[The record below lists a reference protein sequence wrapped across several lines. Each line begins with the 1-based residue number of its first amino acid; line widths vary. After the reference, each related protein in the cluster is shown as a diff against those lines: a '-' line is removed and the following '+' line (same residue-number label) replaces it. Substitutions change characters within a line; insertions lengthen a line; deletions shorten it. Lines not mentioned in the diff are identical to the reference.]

1 MSAINKMRRSFAPV
15 ALAVAVACALG
26 ACKKDDA
33 AADAEGSRVLID
45 AKDGKLDIRRMAEGE
60 VAPPADAGAS
70 RALTDLLPMTVIAT
84 EQGIARED
92 FADAKRLAALIEKA
106 DAKHP
111 ALSRLKAAIASSET
125 AAAARVESQKLT
137 AEEEAKR
144 QEELAKKREE
154 DERRAKALE
163 AEQKAKAAEAQKA
176 EAAREKK
183 DADARRKAERQREA
197 AAEAERQRAAAAAA
211 EQQRQQAAAQQPAA
225 QPARAASSELR
236 PISNPG
242 PRYPQAA
249 QRAGA
254 GGSVQVEFTV
264 NTDGSVG
271 GVRAVSS
278 DGPRQFQREFE
289 REALARSASSSNR
302 AGAKTKSPARAGLF
316 VACRHALAGTRPKSP
331 AFPAGSATPPP
342 STARPQGRARSPGR
356 PPTAAGPA
364 TRRG

>member
-33 AADAEGSRVLID
+33 AADAGAAAAQQAPAPTPESVVSATVTAMSPEQLRD
-45 AKDGKLDIRRMAEGE
+45 EASKAYGE
-60 VAPPADAGAS
+60 NRLYAPAGNNAMEYYLALRDKQPADAGAS
-70 RALTDLLPMTVIAT
+70 SALTDLLPMTVIAT

-154 DERRAKALE
+154 DQRKLQ
-163 AEQKAKAAEAQKA
+163 EQQKQQAAAQAPAAATPAAQTAAAAE
-176 EAAREKK
+176 
-183 DADARRKAERQREA
+183 AERQREA

-289 REALARSASSSNR
+289 REALAAVKRWRFQPVSE
-302 AGAKTKSPARAGLF
+302 
-316 VACRHALAGTRPKSP
+316 
-331 AFPAGSATPPP
+331 AT
-342 STARPQGRARSPGR
+342 T
-356 PPTAAGPA
+356 
-364 TRRG
+364 TRRTIAFQQ

>member
-1 MSAINKMRRSFAPV
+1 MRRSFAPV

-33 AADAEGSRVLID
+33 AADAGAAAAQQAPAPTPESVVSATVTAMSPEQLRD
-45 AKDGKLDIRRMAEGE
+45 EASKAYGE
-60 VAPPADAGAS
+60 NRLYAPAGNNAMEYYLALRDKQPADAGAS
-70 RALTDLLPMTVIAT
+70 SALTDLLPMTVIAT

-154 DERRAKALE
+154 DQRKLQ
-163 AEQKAKAAEAQKA
+163 EQQKQQAAAQAPAAATPAAQTAAAAE
-176 EAAREKK
+176 
-183 DADARRKAERQREA
+183 AERQREA

-289 REALARSASSSNR
+289 REALAAVKRWRFQPVSE
-302 AGAKTKSPARAGLF
+302 
-316 VACRHALAGTRPKSP
+316 
-331 AFPAGSATPPP
+331 AT
-342 STARPQGRARSPGR
+342 T
-356 PPTAAGPA
+356 
-364 TRRG
+364 TRRTIAFQQ

>member
-33 AADAEGSRVLID
+33 AADAGAAAAQQAPAPTPESVVSATVTAMSPEQLRD
-45 AKDGKLDIRRMAEGE
+45 EASKAYGE
-60 VAPPADAGAS
+60 NRLYAPAGNNAMEYYLALRDKQPADAGAS
-70 RALTDLLPMTVIAT
+70 SALTDLLPMTVIAT

-154 DERRAKALE
+154 DQRKLQ
-163 AEQKAKAAEAQKA
+163 EQQKQQAAAQA
-176 EAAREKK
+176 PAA
-183 DADARRKAERQREA
+183 ATPAAPAAA
-197 AAEAERQRAAAAAA
+197 AAEAERQRAAAAEAERERAAAAAA

-236 PISNPG
+236 AISNPG

-289 REALARSASSSNR
+289 REALAAVKRWRFQPVSE
-302 AGAKTKSPARAGLF
+302 
-316 VACRHALAGTRPKSP
+316 
-331 AFPAGSATPPP
+331 AT
-342 STARPQGRARSPGR
+342 T
-356 PPTAAGPA
+356 
-364 TRRG
+364 TRRTIAFQQ

>member
-33 AADAEGSRVLID
+33 AADAGAAAAQQAPAPTPESVVSATVTAMSPEQLRD
-45 AKDGKLDIRRMAEGE
+45 EASKAYGE
-60 VAPPADAGAS
+60 NRLYAPAGNNAMEYYLALRDKQPADAGAS
-70 RALTDLLPMTVIAT
+70 SALTDLLPMTVIAT

-154 DERRAKALE
+154 DQRKLQ
-163 AEQKAKAAEAQKA
+163 EQQKQQAAAQAPAAATPAAQTAAAAE
-176 EAAREKK
+176 
-183 DADARRKAERQREA
+183 AERQREA

-289 REALARSASSSNR
+289 REALAAVKRWR
-302 AGAKTKSPARAGLF
+302 FQP
-316 VACRHALAGTRPKSP
+316 VAE
-331 AFPAGSATPPP
+331 
-342 STARPQGRARSPGR
+342 ST
-356 PPTAAGPA
+356 T
-364 TRRG
+364 TRRTISFQQ

>member
-33 AADAEGSRVLID
+33 AADAGAAAAQQAPAPTPESVVSATVTAMSPEQLRD
-45 AKDGKLDIRRMAEGE
+45 EASKAYGE
-60 VAPPADAGAS
+60 NRLYAPAGNNAMEYYLALRDKQPADAGAS
-70 RALTDLLPMTVIAT
+70 SALTDLLPMTVIAT

-154 DERRAKALE
+154 DQRKLQ
-163 AEQKAKAAEAQKA
+163 EQQKQQAAAQAPAAATPAAPAAAAAE
-176 EAAREKK
+176 
-183 DADARRKAERQREA
+183 AERQREA

-236 PISNPG
+236 AISNPG

-289 REALARSASSSNR
+289 REALAAVKRWRFQPVSE
-302 AGAKTKSPARAGLF
+302 
-316 VACRHALAGTRPKSP
+316 
-331 AFPAGSATPPP
+331 AT
-342 STARPQGRARSPGR
+342 T
-356 PPTAAGPA
+356 
-364 TRRG
+364 TRRTIAFQQ

>member
-33 AADAEGSRVLID
+33 AADAGAAAAQQAPAPTPESVVSATVTAMSPEQLRD
-45 AKDGKLDIRRMAEGE
+45 EASKAYGE
-60 VAPPADAGAS
+60 NRLYAPAGNNAMEYYLALRDKQPADAGAS
-70 RALTDLLPMTVIAT
+70 SALTDLLPMTVIAT

-154 DERRAKALE
+154 DQRKLQ
-163 AEQKAKAAEAQKA
+163 EQQKQQAAAQAPAATAQAPAAAAAE
-176 EAAREKK
+176 
-183 DADARRKAERQREA
+183 AERQREA

-236 PISNPG
+236 AISNPG

-289 REALARSASSSNR
+289 REALAAVKRWRFQPVSE
-302 AGAKTKSPARAGLF
+302 
-316 VACRHALAGTRPKSP
+316 
-331 AFPAGSATPPP
+331 AT
-342 STARPQGRARSPGR
+342 T
-356 PPTAAGPA
+356 
-364 TRRG
+364 TRRTIAFQQ